1 MCSAMARHDCVTF
14 TGAGALAW
22 SFVVHGKTVS
32 IPIQGRYSVNH
43 AVAAADACA
52 AGLGV
57 GMFRAYQVVRQIA
70 SGELVVI
77 LASFEPPPSPVHL
90 VYPEARLIPARTR
103 VFIDF
108 IKAHLGAR
116 QQAWQRIGSS
126 RRR

>member
-1 MCSAMARHDCVTF
+1 LARHDCVTF
-14 TGAGALAW
+14 TGSGASAW
-22 SFVVHGKTVS
+22 SFVVQGKTVS
-32 IPIQGRYSVNH
+32 IPIRGRYSVNH

-57 GMFRAYQVVRQIA
+57 GMFRAYQVVRQLA
-70 SGELVVI
+70 SGELVVL

-103 VFIDF
+103 VFIDS
-108 IKAHLGAR
+108 IKAHLGA
-116 QQAWQRIGSS
+116 QQSAWQRIGSS